1 VDIFAD
7 SYNNNKYFAVKY
19 FLESATSLRDAA
31 WAVAVGQSIGNP
43 SIRSRFETDS
53 MINDHCC
60 KIIADE
66 KRLSS
71 LKAGEVVVV
80 FPMANWNQE
89 DDGVSQ
95 MLCHVMGG
103 QLDIDI
109 ITKCHVLDIS
119 FPTGFRWHKPKYGIS
134 GIRNYTGAFGK
145 PILGGIVKPKTGL
158 SPVQHLD
165 VIKALVDGGVNFIK
179 EDEILG
185 SPGICPF
192 DKRVPMIA
200 SYLDGKKVIFAA
212 CVNGDPSAVMQ
223 RVKFAASE
231 GLSAVHVNFWCGM
244 GIYKDIRAMDLPI
257 FLFFQK
263 SGDKVLSNR
272 LHDYHIRWNVIC
284 KLAGMM
290 GVDFIHAG
298 MWGGYMSEDES
309 ELRTVMELLRSMDV
323 MPSLSCG
330 MHPGLVGAATKRFGT
345 DYMANVG
352 GAIHGHPGGIL
363 DGTAAMRQAIDGT
376 NGPEFM
382 KAIEKWG
389 LVV

>member
-1 VDIFAD
+1 VDIFAQ
-7 SYNNNKYFAVKY
+7 SYDKGKYFAVKY

-43 SIRSRFETDS
+43 NVRSRIETDS
-53 MINDHCC
+53 MIDNHCC
-60 KIIADE
+60 KIMADE
-66 KRLSS
+66 ECLSS
-71 LKAGEVVVV
+71 RKAGEVVIA
-80 FPMANWNQE
+80 FPMANWNYR

-103 QLDIDI
+103 QLDIDA

-119 FPTGFRWHKPKYGIS
+119 FPADFSWHKPRYGVA
-134 GIRNYTGAFGK
+134 GIREYTGVFGR

-158 SPVQHLD
+158 DPDAHLD
-165 VIKALVDGGVNFIK
+165 VIKKLVDGGVNFIK

-185 SPGICPF
+185 SPGVCPF
-192 DKRVPMIA
+192 DKRVPKIA
-200 SYLDGKKVIFAA
+200 RYLDGKKVIFAA
-212 CVNGDPSAVMQ
+212 CVNGDPSVVME
-223 RVKFAASE
+223 RVRFASAE

-244 GIYKDIRAMDLPI
+244 GIYKDIRGMGLPV

-263 SGDKVLSNR
+263 SGDKILSNKA
-272 LHDYHIRWNVIC
+272 HAYHVRWGVIC

-309 ELRTVMELLRSMDV
+309 ELRVVMEQLRGMGV
-323 MPSLSCG
+323 MSSLSCG
-330 MHPGLVGAATKRFGT
+330 MHPGLVGAVTRRFGP

-352 GAIHGHPGGIL
+352 GAIHGHPDGIVA
-363 DGTAAMRQAIDGT
+363 GAAAMRQAIDGMP
-376 NGPEFM
+376 GPEFTR
-382 KAIEKWG
+382 AIEEWG
-389 LVV
+389 LVE